1 MSGASHPPIRKLVIV
16 GGGTA
21 GWMTAAAV
29 SRLTGAGVSVTLV
42 ESEAIGTVGVGE
54 ATIPSLHDFNAA
66 IGIAED
72 EFVAATQGTFK
83 LGIEFVDWGKAGDRY
98 IHPFGKYGRSM
109 FGIDFHQIWLR
120 QHLLN
125 DPANDPGPIDDYAIA
140 IAAARRGRFAKPAAK
155 ADAVLSSL
163 SYAYHLDAGLYAKYL
178 RSYAEANGV
187 VRIEGKIGTVE
198 QAPESGDISAVVLE
212 DGRRIEGEFFVDC
225 SGFRSLLLGQ
235 TLGIPYRSW
244 QHWLPCDSA
253 IAIPSEHAG
262 PPIPYTRS
270 SAEASGWRWRIP
282 LQHRVGNGHVFSSAH
297 VDDETALQKLLDGL
311 DAKSIADPRTLRF
324 TAGRR
329 EKLWEKNCVA
339 IGLSGG
345 FIEPLESTSI
355 HLIQSGI
362 FRLMAL
368 FPDTGFN
375 PREIDAYNHWLVEE
389 YEHVRDFI
397 ILHYHATNRNDS
409 DFWNHVR
416 TMEIPDSLA
425 EKLALWREKGRFF
438 PAHNSLFTI
447 ESWIAVLLG
456 QNVIPHAADP
466 LVATLPVD
474 ETTRFMAHL
483 RGVIAQTAEAMPA
496 HQEFVARHCAAPENR
511 HSMQGGQF
519 APVS

>member
-1 MSGASHPPIRKLVIV
+1 MTPTPAPIRTLVIV

-29 SRLTGAGVSVTLV
+29 SRLCQAGVSVTLV
-42 ESEAIGTVGVGE
+42 ESDAIGTVGVGE

-66 IGIAED
+66 IGID
-72 EFVAATQGTFK
+72 EQQFVAATQGTFK

-98 IHPFGKYGRSM
+98 IHPFGKYGRQM
-109 FGIDFHQIWLR
+109 FGIGFHQIWLR

-125 DPANDPGPIDDYAIA
+125 DPASDPGPIDDYAIA
-140 IAAARRGRFAKPAAK
+140 VAAARRGRFARPSTNPQ
-155 ADAVLSSL
+155 AVLSSL
-163 SYAYHLDAGLYAKYL
+163 AYAYHLDAGLYAGYL
-178 RSYAEANGV
+178 RNYAEAQGV
-187 VRIEGKIGTVE
+187 RRVEGRIGSVE
-198 QAPESGDISAVVLE
+198 QDGETGNIAAVVLE
-212 DGRRIEGEFFVDC
+212 DGRRIAGEFFVDC
-225 SGFRSLLLGQ
+225 SGFRSLLLGE
-235 TLGIPYRSW
+235 TLGVAYRSW

-253 IAIPSEHAG
+253 IAIPTQHAG

-297 VDDETALQKLLDGL
+297 VDDETALERLLAGL
-311 DAKSIADPRTLRF
+311 DAKPIADPRTLRF

-329 EKLWEKNCVA
+329 ERLWEKNCVA

-362 FRLMAL
+362 FRLMSL
-368 FPDTGFN
+368 FPDTGFSL
-375 PREIDAYNHWLVEE
+375 REIDEYNHWLVEE
-389 YEHVRDFI
+389 YEHIRDFI
-397 ILHYHATNRNDS
+397 ILHYHATARDDS
-409 DFWNHVR
+409 DFWNHCR

-425 EKLALWREKGRFF
+425 EKLALWREKGRLF
-438 PAHNSLFTI
+438 PAHNSLFTA

-456 QNVIPHAADP
+456 QNIVPKGSDP
-466 LVATLPVD
+466 LVAALPVD
-474 ETTRFMAHL
+474 ETNRFMAHL

-496 HQEFVARHCAAPENR
+496 HQDFIAQHCAA
-511 HSMQGGQF
+511 QQ
-519 APVS
+519 APPP